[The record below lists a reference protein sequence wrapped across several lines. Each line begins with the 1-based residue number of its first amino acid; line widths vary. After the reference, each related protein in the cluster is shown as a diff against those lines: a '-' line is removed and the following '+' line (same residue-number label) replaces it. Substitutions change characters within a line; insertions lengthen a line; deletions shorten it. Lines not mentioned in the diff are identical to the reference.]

1 MTEATKLL
9 GKAAHQAQDTVSQGQ
24 EAVRESPAGKA
35 LPELPTGQ
43 LTSALQDLSMALA
56 ERALVS
62 VTGKIEGLSGR
73 LSDFADGG
81 GGAKGLLSAVTGG
94 DKSIGGST
102 IMGAAK
108 GAAKGIF
115 GKLFKGK
122 GKGGGRKKLKLTNIV
137 ETVDIGA
144 PRRIVYNQ
152 WTQFQ
157 DFPTFMKK
165 VENVNQEADDTLS
178 WKAQVFW
185 SHRTW
190 KSKILE
196 QVPDE
201 RIIWRSEGQ
210 KGHVDGA
217 VSFHALTP
225 DITRVMVVLEY
236 HPQGFF
242 EHTGNLWRAQ
252 GRRAR
257 LELKHFARHVMRQV
271 MLHPDDMEESGWRGE
286 IRDGEVVKDHETAI
300 AEEREAKEEEPER
313 EEGAYEEE
321 PEEGADRERAEA
333 EEGEGEEQEER
344 EGAEHEERE
353 GEEPYYEQAAYEDYE
368 EEPEEE
374 APPRRERPQEERD
387 EYDEYEDEY
396 EEPEAEHEEPEEEPA
411 PRERERPGHEQ
422 ARPRRRAPARR

>member
-35 LPELPTGQ
+35 VPELPTGQ

-73 LSDFADGG
+73 LGDFADG

-165 VENVNQEADDTLS
+165 VENVNQESDDTLS

-300 AEEREAKEEEPER
+300 AEEREAQEEEPER
-313 EEGAYEEE
+313 EEGAYEE

-333 EEGEGEEQEER
+333 EEGEEQ
-344 EGAEHEERE
+344 E

-396 EEPEAEHEEPEEEPA
+396 EEPEAEHEEPKEEPA
-411 PRERERPGHEQ
+411 PRERERRPGHEQ